1 MLDKIALITLLVIM
15 LIFASAIAL
24 GLYIII
30 LGAYMDKTPEERRLE
45 DEEQM
50 RYLREYENRK
60 NGGKKNDK

>member
-30 LGAYMDKTPEERRLE
+30 LGANMDKTPEERRLE